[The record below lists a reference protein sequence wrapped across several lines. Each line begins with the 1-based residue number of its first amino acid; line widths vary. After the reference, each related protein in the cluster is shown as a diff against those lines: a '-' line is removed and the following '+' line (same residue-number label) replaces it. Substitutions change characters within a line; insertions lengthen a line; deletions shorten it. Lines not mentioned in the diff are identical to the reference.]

1 MNIIEKTK
9 KMIGKIFTKKSKNAE
24 LSRLSQDTPDLSI
37 DPSLPVKEYS
47 FKDVE
52 PSFLYES
59 GEVLEIAERLLQHL
73 ERAKPF
79 LNPKLKL
86 GDLAEDLNTNRNYL
100 SRTINGY
107 LRINF
112 SQLCNYFRVREAC
125 MVFLRNPD
133 IGNKDWMRLSGFSS
147 VSSFAGCF
155 SNYTGLSPAKWQR
168 EVLQRIKNKEYLSA
182 DDYIKDFKTTLYR

>member
-1 MNIIEKTK
+1 MNIIAKTK

-24 LSRLSQDTPDLSI
+24 LSRAPQDTPDLSI

-47 FKDVE
+47 F
-52 PSFLYES
+52 
-59 GEVLEIAERLLQHL
+59 
-73 ERAKPF
+73 
-79 LNPKLKL
+79 NPKLKL